1 MRGCRRKQDK
11 KIKPMKNKNKFY
23 IALRYSD
30 DTYVEDKRSTGHK
43 KMIWPKTQF
52 KCAKEKE

>member
-1 MRGCRRKQDK
+1 
-11 KIKPMKNKNKFY
+11 MKNKNKFY
-23 IALRYSD
+23 IALRYSN
-30 DTYVEDKRSTGHK
+30 DTYVEDKRSTGRK